1 MEIIGH
7 CSLEALEIGLP
18 SLLPP
23 RGSSWGSPYQH
34 VVNPRVVDTLPPLSR
49 PGNEALRYLAPE
61 ILLQHEAAPE
71 PLKFSVF
78 FHDER

>member
-23 RGSSWGSPYQH
+23 PRGSSWGSPYQH
-34 VVNPRVVDTLPPLSR
+34 VVNPRVVDTQKAFGGWLE
-49 PGNEALRYLAPE
+49 GWMA
-61 ILLQHEAAPE
+61 IL
-71 PLKFSVF
+71 
-78 FHDER
+78 